1 MSPPRDPGRIFLVL
15 KIDLHTHILPES
27 WPNLAERYGCGDWVK
42 LDHYKPCSAR
52 MMVGDNFFRE
62 IESNSWDPVVRMDD
76 CDRAGV
82 HVQVLST
89 VPIMFS
95 YWAKPAHAFDLSQL
109 LNDHIAGVVAT
120 YPTRFAGLGN
130 LPMQAP
136 DLAIK
141 ELERCVNELGMPG
154 VQIGSNINGSNLD
167 DPGVVAIL
175 EAARD
180 LDAAVF
186 VHPWEMLGQDRHP
199 RYWLPWLVGMPAETA
214 TAMCSLMMGGVLEK
228 LEGLRIAFAHGGGS
242 APFTIGRIQHGFDV
256 RPDLCA
262 VDSKLSP
269 RELLRRCY
277 VDSLVHDPDSLR
289 HLIDIMGPDRI
300 ALGSDYPFPLGEHV
314 PGALIESMALAHRS
328 KERLLSGTA
337 LEFLG
342 LKAST
347 FLGEHSEVIHDDA

>member
-1 MSPPRDPGRIFLVL
+1 MDLCRIFLVL
-15 KIDLHTHILPES
+15 KIDLHTHILPEK
-27 WPNLAERYGCGDWVK
+27 WPDLAQRYGCGEWVN
-42 LDHYKPCSAR
+42 LDHHKPCSAR

-62 IESNSWDPVVRMDD
+62 IESNSWDPVVRMAD
-76 CDRAGV
+76 CDQAGV

-95 YWAKPAHAFDLSQL
+95 YGARPEHAHDLSQL
-109 LNDHIAGVVAT
+109 LNDHIAGVVAR

-130 LPMQAP
+130 LPMQDP
-136 DLAIK
+136 DLAIR
-141 ELERCVNELGMPG
+141 ELERCVKELGMPG
-154 VQIGSNINGSNLD
+154 IQIGSNVNGANLD
-167 DPGVVAIL
+167 DPGIVTIL

-180 LDAAVF
+180 LNAAVF
-186 VHPWEMLGQDRHP
+186 VHPWEMLGRDRHP
-199 RYWLPWLVGMPAETA
+199 KYWMPWLVGMPAETA

-262 VDSKLSP
+262 IHSSTSP

-277 VDSLVHDPDSLR
+277 VDSLVHDPNSLQ
-289 HLIDIMGPDRI
+289 HLIDIMGTDRV

-314 PGALIESMALAHRS
+314 PGSLIESMPLDDSS
-328 KERLLSGTA
+328 KKRLLSGTA

-342 LKAST
+342 LHAST
-347 FLGEHSEVIHDDA
+347 FLGDTNEVIHDDA